1 MHETKAPQR
10 KFGEANKTAII
21 NYKGAAEKGE
31 EGRQLGIETKKK
43 DENQPNREAKAREEG
58 MAAVA
63 AARGGKEKPPLK
75 KINS

>member
-31 EGRQLGIETKKK
+31 EGRQLGIETKKA
-43 DENQPNREAKAREEG
+43 ENQPNREAKAREEG